1 MKNFS
6 VFAMLIGL
14 VLCAGQANASNAYMA
29 RQAYELEAMSHKIA
43 SELRHSGEHRSL
55 QREAEQLA
63 RQAER
68 FRDALERQNDQRYVQ
83 ARYRE
88 LTTYYTNFDRRY
100 QRTRF
105 GSRYNHL
112 HGHYSSLSSL
122 YFGLNTSFISYSSH
136 GSRNARRSDQVI
148 IYQSSP
154 SRRYEPF
161 GLQHRESRSRKHDHG
176 RDRSRQQRN
185 RNDSHDS
192 HRSEDRGRR
201 NHYK

>member
-1 MKNFS
+1 MKNFGS
-6 VFAMLIGL
+6 IALFLGLI
-14 VLCAGQANASNAYMA
+14 LCTAQASASNAYMA

-63 RQAER
+63 RQAAR
-68 FRDALERQNDQRYVQ
+68 FRDALDDRHAHSYLQT
-83 ARYRE
+83 RYRE
-88 LTTYYTNFDRRY
+88 LSSHYSSFDRRY

-105 GSRYNHL
+105 GSHYNHL
-112 HGHYSSLSSL
+112 HRHYSSLNTL
-122 YFGLNTSFISYSSH
+122 YFGLNTSFISYSNSYSH
-136 GSRNARRSDQVI
+136 QTRAPRSVI

-161 GLQHRESRSRKHDHG
+161 GLQHRSYSNRDHD
-176 RDRSRQQRN
+176 RDRSRSHSRS
-185 RNDSHDS
+185 RNDSHDR
-192 HRSEDRGRR
+192 HRNEDRGRR

>member
-1 MKNFS
+1 MKNFGS
-6 VFAMLIGL
+6 IVLFLGFA
-14 VLCAGQANASNAYMA
+14 LCAAQVSASNTYMA

-43 SELRHSGEHRSL
+43 SELRHSGQHRSL

-68 FRDALERQNDQRYVQ
+68 FRDAVDRQHEHRYVQ

-88 LTTYYTNFDRRY
+88 LTTHYSSFERRY
-100 QRTRF
+100 KRTHL

-112 HGHYSSLSSL
+112 HRHYSSLNTL
-122 YFGLNTSFISYSSH
+122 YFGLSTSFISYSNAYSH
-136 GSRNARRSDQVI
+136 RARAPERVI

-161 GLQHRESRSRKHDHG
+161 GLQHRALGNRNHDRDRARSHNRSRH
-176 RDRSRQQRN
+176 
-185 RNDSHDS
+185 DSHDR
-192 HRSEDRGRR
+192 HRNADRGRR

>member
-6 VFAMLIGL
+6 NIVLFLALAMTFTQ
-14 VLCAGQANASNAYMA
+14 VQASNAYMA

-68 FRDALERQNDQRYVQ
+68 FRDALDRHHDHDYVQ

-88 LTTYYTNFDRRY
+88 LTTHYANFDRRY
-100 QRTRF
+100 QRTHF
-105 GSRYNHL
+105 GAHYRHL
-112 HGHYSSLSSL
+112 HRHYSSLNTL
-122 YFGLNTSFISYSSH
+122 YFGLSTSFISYPNSWRHSARSSE
-136 GSRNARRSDQVI
+136 RVI

-154 SRRYEPF
+154 SHRYEPF
-161 GLQHRESRSRKHDHG
+161 GLQYRSQSIRQKD
-176 RDRSRQQRN
+176 RDRSRGYQRGRHYTHDRS
-185 RNDSHDS
+185 RN
-192 HRSEDRGRR
+192 EERGRR

>member
-1 MKNFS
+1 MKTFNAIA
-6 VFAMLIGL
+6 VLLGL
-14 VLCAGQANASNAYMA
+14 VLVAAQAHASNGYMA

-43 SELRHSGEHRSL
+43 SELRHSGEHHSL

-68 FRDALERQNDQRYVQ
+68 FRDALDRQHEHRYVQ
-83 ARYRE
+83 ARYRD
-88 LTTYYTNFDRRY
+88 LTTHYSSFDRRY

-105 GSRYNHL
+105 GSHYGHL
-112 HGHYSSLSSL
+112 HRHYDSLNTL
-122 YFGLNTSFISYSSH
+122 YFGLNTSFISYSNSWSH
-136 GSRNARRSDQVI
+136 SARAPERVI

-161 GLQHRESRSRKHDHG
+161 GVQHRAQRNRHYDRDGSRG
-176 RDRSRQQRN
+176 QQRN
-185 RNDSHDS
+185 RHDS
-192 HRSEDRGRR
+192 NDHHRNEDRSRR